1 MTTEVRFKSHKAA
14 AGFVAFVAFVALPG
28 ALEVRVR
35 FRHRDVGNQWKC
47 DDCGPHR
54 FSTCP
59 HETAACHTWQARQRR
74 EIR

>member
-1 MTTEVRFKSHKAA
+1 MTTAVRFKSHPYEL
-14 AGFVAFVAFVALPG
+14 GFVAFVALPG
-28 ALEVRVR
+28 AIEVRVR
-35 FRHRDVGNQWKC
+35 FNHRDVGNQWKC

-59 HETAACHTWQARQRR
+59 HETAARHTWQARQRR

>member
-1 MTTEVRFKSHKAA
+1 MTAEVRFKSHKAA
-14 AGFVAFVAFVALPG
+14 PGFVAFVALPG

-35 FRHRDVGNQWKC
+35 FKHREVGNQWTC
-47 DDCGPHR
+47 DDCGSHR

-59 HETAACHTWQARQRR
+59 HEITARRTWQTQQRR